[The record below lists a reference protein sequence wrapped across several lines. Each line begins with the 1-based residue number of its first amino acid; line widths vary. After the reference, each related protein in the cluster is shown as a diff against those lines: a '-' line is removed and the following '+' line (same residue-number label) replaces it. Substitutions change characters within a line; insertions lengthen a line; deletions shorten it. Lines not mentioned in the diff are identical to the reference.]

1 MIKNSFWSFSSTIG
15 MQLIGLIGNIILA
28 RLLYPQL
35 FGLLGMATI
44 FSGLILVIQEAGFSS
59 YIIYKKDLHKEYVT
73 TSFWINIF
81 VSVLLSSVLYI
92 LSGMISD
99 FFNENGLKSIIILLC
114 IGMIFSSLGITSR
127 AVLTRKKEF
136 DKLAIIDLI
145 SQLSSTIISI
155 IFAFFHFY
163 YLAITSRF
171 LVLPFIQTTLLLF
184 LNYKLVI
191 GRFNSNTFKE
201 IIPYSCRVL
210 GTNVFIYFNNNL
222 DYFMIGKYLGSRQL
236 GLYTIAFQWSVLAR
250 FYLSGAVNKVL
261 FPEISRIN
269 YDLRKVR
276 YRFLKVINALSFFTF
291 PLCFGLMGIADEFVR
306 VLYGDLWEEAI
317 TTLQI
322 LLIAG
327 AITSIGT
334 LSGALF
340 QGLGKPEIEFRFN
353 IVSFSTNF
361 VFIYIGV
368 RYSIEGVA
376 VSILINTV
384 LLEVYKTKLLIF
396 LTKIKIKEYLSAFLP
411 NFFSSLIMF
420 VEVLFV
426 KKMLDGIFSEL
437 TTMIILIAVGTVSY
451 LFFSLAVNRKQFIYI
466 YNTTRGFIKKTSKK
480 QKI

>member
-1 MIKNSFWSFSSTIG
+1 M
-15 MQLIGLIGNIILA
+15 
-28 RLLYPQL
+28 
-35 FGLLGMATI
+35 
-44 FSGLILVIQEAGFSS
+44 V
-59 YIIYKKDLHKEYVT
+59 
-73 TSFWINIF
+73 
-81 VSVLLSSVLYI
+81 
-92 LSGMISD
+92 
-99 FFNENGLKSIIILLC
+99 
-114 IGMIFSSLGITSR
+114 
-127 AVLTRKKEF
+127 
-136 DKLAIIDLI
+136 
-145 SQLSSTIISI
+145 
-155 IFAFFHFY
+155 
-163 YLAITSRF
+163 
-171 LVLPFIQTTLLLF
+171 
-184 LNYKLVI
+184 
-191 GRFNSNTFKE
+191 
-201 IIPYSCRVL
+201 
-210 GTNVFIYFNNNL
+210 
-222 DYFMIGKYLGSRQL
+222 
-236 GLYTIAFQWSVLAR
+236 
-250 FYLSGAVNKVL
+250 
-261 FPEISRIN
+261 
-269 YDLRKVR
+269 
-276 YRFLKVINALSFFTF
+276 FFTF

-426 KKMLDGIFSEL
+426 KK
-437 TTMIILIAVGTVSY
+437 
-451 LFFSLAVNRKQFIYI
+451 KC
-466 YNTTRGFIKKTSKK
+466 
-480 QKI
+480 